1 MTKARD
7 TANLTGSGVTLPL
20 LDIDA
25 GTDIGAA
32 LVDADLMIVD
42 DGAGGTN
49 RKATMSRLATYMGGK
64 ITGGSLVYIA
74 SSGALSGAA
83 SVAFTQFDA
92 SKYDHY
98 QFMLQNVTP
107 ATDNVFLLAQTS
119 TNNGTSYSST
129 SGDYHVNGTDV
140 TGLHVAGYGGFGLG
154 SNAGEHGASGPFMLY
169 APHVTSAY
177 TYSNSVLIS
186 YGSVDGDGYVWSFS
200 GSSHTGLASAG
211 ARVAAED
218 VDAIKFIMSSG
229 NIESGEIVMYG
240 IANGS

>member
-7 TANLTGSGVTLPL
+7 TANLTGSGVGLSL

-74 SSGALSGAA
+74 SSGAISDGTA
-83 SVAFTQFDA
+83 SVSFTQFDA

-98 QFMLQNVTP
+98 QFWLQNVIP
-107 ATDNVFLLAQTS
+107 VADDNKFVAQTS
-119 TNNGTSYSST
+119 TNGGSSYSST
-129 SGDYHVNGTDV
+129 NGDYHLNDGSSDAIGIDLTNNLNVGSDTNEIGLTGVFNLFAPHSTNFTTGLFHGMMTHTNTDV
-140 TGLHVAGYGGFGLG
+140 YARNHGGTRL
-154 SNAGEHGASGPFMLY
+154 
-169 APHVTSAY
+169 
-177 TYSNSVLIS
+177 
-186 YGSVDGDGYVWSFS
+186 
-200 GSSHTGLASAG
+200 
-211 ARVAAED
+211 AAED
-218 VDAIKFIMSSG
+218 VDAIKFLYASG

-240 IANGS
+240 IANGT